1 MGEHPRF
8 WVAFGILLLAFALS
22 MVMSVYMVT
31 AAHTEPMP
39 APPIVNITND
49 GGGSVAE
56 YYRKYKAYSDAG
68 TEIHFHG
75 LCASA
80 CTMVLFTEFTG
91 IRACADEGAIFAFH
105 KPFTP
110 KDGKA
115 LRTKRAIRETRKLWD
130 SWLEELPAPL
140 RRYLQKAR
148 VPSATDGDEQNTLLL
163 LPASI
168 LLPKCSV
175 TVAAQ

>member
-1 MGEHPRF
+1 MGEHSRF
-8 WVAFGILLLAFALS
+8 WFAFIVLVLAACMS
-22 MVMSVYMVT
+22 AVMAVTMVIQ
-31 AAHTEPMP
+31 AHAESGPQV
-39 APPIVNITND
+39 VNISND
-49 GGGSVAE
+49 PGGSVGE
-56 YYRKYKAYSDAG
+56 YYRKYKALSDAG

-91 IRACADEGAIFAFH
+91 IKACADEDAIFAFH
-105 KPFTP
+105 KPFAP
-110 KDGKA
+110 SNGKV
-115 LRTKRAIRETRKLWD
+115 LRSKRAVRESRKLWI

-148 VPSATDGDEQNTLLL
+148 VPSATEGDEQNTLLL
-163 LPASI
+163 LPASL
-168 LLPKCSV
+168 LLPKCPM